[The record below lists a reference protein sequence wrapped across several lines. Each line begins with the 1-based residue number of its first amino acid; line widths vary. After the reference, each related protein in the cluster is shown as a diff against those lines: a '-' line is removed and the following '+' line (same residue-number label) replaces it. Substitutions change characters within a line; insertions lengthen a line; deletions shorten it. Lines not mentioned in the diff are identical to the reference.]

1 MEKNHSSRIWKAA
14 EITFVEIE
22 LSHPT
27 DRQLRIE
34 FQSGVRLIIAEDN
47 QLPLAAK
54 LIHFIRR
61 SEEVSS

>member
-1 MEKNHSSRIWKAA
+1 MVKNSSFEIWQAA
-14 EITFVEIE
+14 EISFVEIE
-22 LSHPT
+22 LGCPT

-34 FQSGVRLIIAEDN
+34 FQSGIRLIIADDS

-61 SEEVSS
+61 SEEVPS